1 VYFFNL
7 CKRLFS
13 NNLTRLASFS
23 LYIDLM
29 IDTDTI
35 PFHLKSTE
43 NIIVFNS
50 ESKGDWLGEMK
61 LISNPFVVNIP
72 FTINIIIDTNEG
84 FDVNF

>member
-1 VYFFNL
+1 
-7 CKRLFS
+7 
-13 NNLTRLASFS
+13 
-23 LYIDLM
+23 M